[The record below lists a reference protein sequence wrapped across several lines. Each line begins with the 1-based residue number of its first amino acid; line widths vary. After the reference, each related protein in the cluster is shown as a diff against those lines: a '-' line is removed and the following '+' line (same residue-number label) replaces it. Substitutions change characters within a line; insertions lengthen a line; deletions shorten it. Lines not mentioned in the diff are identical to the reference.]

1 MNLKAL
7 REQRGLSVRK
17 LGELA
22 GVHYVS
28 IVKMETGKLDP
39 RLSTLQRL
47 ADALNVSV
55 SELIGEQPK
64 TKGGKSDGTHKKEGR
79 VVRGVSRR
87 G

>member
-7 REQRGLSVRK
+7 REQRGLTVRK

-28 IVKMETGKLDP
+28 VVKMETGKLDP

-47 ADALNVSV
+47 AQALNVSV
-55 SELIGEQPK
+55 SELIGEKPK
-64 TKGGKSDGTHKKEGR
+64 AKRGKSNGTDKKKG
-79 VVRGVSRR
+79 
-87 G
+87 

>member
-28 IVKMETGKLDP
+28 VVKMETGKLDP

-47 ADALNVSV
+47 AKALDVTV
-55 SELIGEQPK
+55 SELIGDQPK
-64 TKGGKSDGTHKKEGR
+64 TKGGKSHGTDKKKG
-79 VVRGVSRR
+79 
-87 G
+87 